1 MRLRT
6 EAPIPPP
13 SAFLFKNQLA
23 ALKGPYK
30 IHIIAN
36 MLVQQVL
43 GFGMISWIQGFSDLR
58 AISLCIVDAILTAPI
73 LVGIMNLV
81 LFMQIG
87 ATGLLIARF
96 ILERRIAI
104 NGGGRGDAEKSVKRS
119 DTMQTFGFDTAPPA
133 SDRPPLVERRTVDL
147 LGKEDTQIGW
157 PLDARKLGDQD
168 SLLRNSAQPASSN
181 PLLEPRQQQGDF
193 EGTERFLFP
202 QHKPSEIAPSYPRPS
217 SEYGPQN
224 LFISDPPPRT
234 GTQDLGDG
242 SPGPTLIRKGD

>member
-1 MRLRT
+1 
-6 EAPIPPP
+6 
-13 SAFLFKNQLA
+13 LFKNQLD
-23 ALKGPYK
+23 ALKGPHK

-36 MLVQQVL
+36 MLAQQVL
-43 GFGMISWIQGFSDLR
+43 GFGMISWIQGFLDLR

-104 NGGGRGDAEKSVKRS
+104 NGGGRGDAEKGAKRS
-119 DTMQTFGFDTAPPA
+119 DTMQTFGFDTAPP
-133 SDRPPLVERRTVDL
+133 SNRPPLVERRTADL

-168 SLLRNSAQPASSN
+168 SLLGNSAPPASSN
-181 PLLEPRQQQGDF
+181 PFVEPREQPGGP
-193 EGTERFLFP
+193 EGERRSLFP
-202 QHKPSEIAPSYPRPS
+202 PLRPSKVTPNYHRPS
-217 SEYGPQN
+217 SEHVPQHS
-224 LFISDPPPRT
+224 FIGDAPPQID
-234 GTQDLGDG
+234 TQDLSDG
-242 SPGPTLIRKGD
+242 SPGPTLERDGVSAGRGNF